1 MRILATIALSFAA
14 GIFAAVLLPWQG
26 WQLIAGIV
34 FAVCGVA
41 FLILKRC
48 FPQRSKWWLRLI
60 LITFSLAVSLFY
72 FTVYRA
78 VKVTPVLEQC
88 GKSGEFCATLTDY
101 PVETERGGKVSV
113 RLSGGTRAVYYGEE
127 EILTLEPGQKITGK
141 AYWQDAA
148 RIHEREV
155 SVFASRGIR
164 VLLYGRGEAE
174 TEEGSKG
181 SALWLPV
188 RVRRAAQEMIGKIWE
203 KDSTTASFIC
213 AMLTGDRHAMAEE
226 DAVAMS
232 EAGLSHL
239 FAVSGLHCTFLLA
252 LLGLLLPKSRRR
264 LFAGVSIAVLL
275 FYMMAAGMSP
285 SVVRASVMLIFLLLA
300 PLLRRDRDGL
310 TAWSAA
316 LMALLLVNPYAAAS
330 ISLQLSFAA
339 AGGLLLCSGR
349 LYQWMMKLPAGG
361 IWRSIWSFLA
371 ANLSSSLGALIF
383 TVPLVGFHFN
393 ILTLIS
399 PISNLLVLPA
409 AGWAFMLSF
418 ILVIVGFVWLPAA
431 QAGGWLVWGL
441 VHYAIAVARWLMRL
455 PYHALYF
462 SNRYL
467 KYWLLY
473 FYTLLGVCIFTGKG
487 RRKAILTGVLAS
499 ATLILT
505 VYLGAADFHGGE
517 LQVMALDVGQGAS
530 VLLNSEESAMLVDCG
545 SSNSY
550 IDAGGVAAD
559 QISSMGIPRLT
570 AVAVSHYH
578 ADHINGLVELMA
590 RIPVDTL
597 YLPRIEEEN
606 EARDRLIS
614 LAEQYGTDVVCV
626 DTLQENPLGRSR
638 VRIYPPL
645 GRAGDNLNE
654 QGLSVLCSAGDFDV
668 LITGDMDAETE
679 RSLTETYELPD
690 IEALLVS
697 HHGARSGSCEELL
710 EITKPETAVISVG
723 DNSYGHP
730 AYESMARLQQ
740 AGAEIYRTDLSGN
753 IWITVHKGE

>member
-1 MRILATIALSFAA
+1 MRILATIALSFAV
-14 GIFAAVLLPWQG
+14 GTFAAVLLPWQG

-34 FAVCGVA
+34 FAVCGLV

-48 FPQRSKWWLRLI
+48 FPPKNKWRLRLI
-60 LITFSLAVSLFY
+60 LIAFSLAMSLFY
-72 FTVYRA
+72 FAAYRT
-78 VKVTPVLEQC
+78 VKVDPVLEQC
-88 GKSGEFCATLTDY
+88 GKNGEFCATLTGY
-101 PVETERGGKVSV
+101 PMETERGGKVSV
-113 RLSGGTRAVYYGEE
+113 RLSGGTGAVYYGGE
-127 EILTLEPGQKITGK
+127 EILTLEPGQKITGT

-148 RIHEREV
+148 RIREREV
-155 SVFASRGIR
+155 SVFSSRGIR

-181 SALWLPV
+181 SVLWFPI
-188 RVRRAAQEMIGKIWE
+188 RVRRAAQEMIDKIWE
-203 KDSTTASFIC
+203 KDGTTASFVC
-213 AMLTGDRHAMAEE
+213 AMLTGDRRAMAEE

-239 FAVSGLHCTFLLA
+239 FAVSGLHCTFLLT

-264 LFAGVSIAVLL
+264 LFAGISIAALL
-275 FYMMAAGMSP
+275 FYMVAAGMSP

-316 LMALLLVNPYAAAS
+316 LMALLLANPYAASS

-349 LYQWMMKLPAGG
+349 LYQWMMKLPADG
-361 IWRSIWSFLA
+361 IWRRIWSFLA
-371 ANLSSSLGALIF
+371 ANLSASLGALIF

-393 ILTLIS
+393 ILTLVS

-441 VHYAIAVARWLMRL
+441 VHYAIAVARWLMHL

-467 KYWLLY
+467 KYWILY
-473 FYTLLGVCIFTGKG
+473 FYALLGVCIFTGKG

-499 ATLILT
+499 VTLILT
-505 VYLGAADFHGGE
+505 AYLGAAEFRGGE
-517 LQVMALDVGQGAS
+517 LQIMALDVGQGES
-530 VLLNSEESAMLVDCG
+530 VLLNSGEDTMLVDCG

-559 QISSMGIPRLT
+559 QISSMGISRLT

-578 ADHINGLVELMA
+578 ADHINGFNELMA
-590 RIPVDTL
+590 RIPVDTM

-614 LAEQYGTDVVCV
+614 LAERYGADVVYV
-626 DTLQENPLGRSR
+626 DTLLENPLGESR

-645 GRAGDNLNE
+645 GRAGDDLNE

-668 LITGDMDAETE
+668 LITGDMDSGTE
-679 RSLTETYELPD
+679 RRLTETYRLPD

-710 EITKPETAVISVG
+710 EITEPETAIISVG

-730 AYESMARLQQ
+730 AYETMARLQQ

-753 IWITVHKGE
+753 IWINVHKGE